1 MRAERLDTMLQTA
14 IGYDRE
20 TYLIQPGLL
29 APPPVLGSASEY
41 NQHHAYYMR
50 LKREGVSDEDMAA
63 IFGGGV
69 PSAATGVLLDNE
81 GALALFQQIL
91 DTPSAVVCVAN
102 GAFDFLVD
110 AVELAK
116 RGVDVMPKIFAMYD
130 PAGEI
135 VRGDCDGRVFEIQ
148 LAEGLHA
155 IAQGHLGKHAL
166 TGQQLLN
173 KATGRPGR
181 YSLDNVTHEVLGRE
195 DAKVNDRFRM
205 SYAQFRGWPLSALP
219 FEAQT
224 YPVDDTNNTLEDAL
238 AQAGHLP
245 SVNHHEWVSVH
256 KDLMQCRHCGAAMRP
271 DTPQACMRKQR
282 RRNLHALAPQA
293 YFAWAA
299 HCGSAWGLHVP
310 QDAVDDLEARVDAQ
324 RESSVAPFKAAGL
337 IREDGTEDQSVLKRL
352 VAVAYGARDLCP
364 ACNGEGKVPS
374 EKTNGRTKVNCKAC
388 DGTKLLLPPE
398 VPRSEGG
405 GVGKSRDVLIE
416 SGDSFLMDFGE
427 QPSKKIKTTY
437 IPLLRRGRACN
448 VCGGT
453 GASTKYKKGH
463 EDWCT
468 AQSGEAGYRPIPL
481 IVRTDPL
488 KETLRAAIEDGLH
501 SMPRTGGVRECFVAR
516 DGYVYSSEDYAA
528 GELVTLA
535 DACLRVVGWSKMA
548 DALNAGLDPHLAL
561 AGTAN
566 NKTYEQMLA
575 AKKAKEPWLDPQRQV
590 YKKTNFGMG
599 GGMAELEFVL
609 KPCRADPASF
619 TPCANGPSERNG
631 VRGFNGTRPCIMM
644 DGEDFCG
651 RPGEKVLVW
660 NDKPTGSPVCVRC
673 LRCGKRAR
681 EMFFTQWPEVK
692 ELHNHTKKL
701 IRDVGPSSTAEIAYP
716 DLITRGGLGF
726 CDGANGWFQMRLAK
740 AAKAAFCQVQRECMD
755 RTWRVRSSEMMASP
769 YDGHESPLWGSR
781 AILLF
786 HDEIVA
792 EHPASVASD
801 AAKRVSEIMVE
812 TLRFACPP
820 MYKACKAEPTLMRKL
835 YKGAEPVWENGVV
848 GGNLLVWEPK
858 Q

>member
-1 MRAERLDTMLQTA
+1 MRTYRLDSLPQHA

-20 TYLIQPGLL
+20 TDLIQPGLL
-29 APPPVLGSASEY
+29 APPPVLGSASELE
-41 NQHHAYYMR
+41 NGRIRGQ
-50 LKREGVSDEDMAA
+50 
-63 IFGGGV
+63 
-69 PSAATGVLLDNE
+69 LLDNE
-81 GALALFQQIL
+81 GALALFQAIL
-91 DTPSAVVCVAN
+91 DSPNTVVCAAN

-110 AVELAK
+110 AVELAR
-116 RGVDVMPKIFAMYD
+116 RGIDVMPKIYAMYD
-130 PAGEI
+130 PQGEI

-166 TGQQLLN
+166 TGQPLLN

-205 SYAQFRGWPLSALP
+205 SYAQFRGVPLHQLP

-245 SVNHHEWVSVH
+245 SVNHHEWVQAGVG
-256 KDLMQCRHCGAAMRP
+256 MVCRQCRQPMAP

-293 YFAWAA
+293 YYAWAA

-310 QDAVDDLEARVDAQ
+310 QDEVDKLEARVDAKA
-324 RESSVAPFKAAGL
+324 EAAAGPFL
-337 IREDGTEDQSVLKRL
+337 EAGILRKDDDGYHEVQSVLKQL
-352 VAVAYGARDLCP
+352 VAVAYGARDICP

-388 DGTKLLLPPE
+388 DGTKLHLPPE

-405 GVGKSRDVLIE
+405 GVAKARDVLIE
-416 SGDSFLMDFGE
+416 SGDELLMEYGE

-453 GASTKYKKGH
+453 GVDTKYKKGH
-463 EDWCT
+463 EEWCS
-468 AQSGEAGYRPIPL
+468 AKGGERGYRPIPL

-501 SMPRTGGVRECFVAR
+501 SMPREGGVRECFVAR
-516 DGYVYSSEDYAA
+516 PGYVYSSEDYAA

-548 DALNAGLDPHLAL
+548 DALNEGLDPHLAL
-561 AGTAN
+561 AGTFC
-566 NKTYEQMLA
+566 NKPYDVMEA
-575 AKKAKEPWLDPQRQV
+575 AKKAKEKWLDPLRQV
-590 YKKTNFGMG
+590 GKKTNFGMG

-619 TPCANGPSERNG
+619 TPCEKGPSKRVIKGRE

-644 DGEDFCG
+644 DGEDYCG
-651 RPGEKVLVW
+651 RPGEKVLEW

-692 ELHNHTKKL
+692 KLHEHVKRL
-701 IRDVGPSSTAEIAYP
+701 IKDVGPSGTPEIEYP
-716 DLITRGGLGF
+716 EIITRGGLGF

-755 RTWRVRSSEMMASP
+755 RTWRVRSSEMMASA
-769 YDGHESPLWGSR
+769 YDGLESPLWGSR

-792 EHPASVASD
+792 EHPESVASD

-835 YKGAEPVWENGVV
+835 YKGAQPKYAR
-848 GGNLLVWEPK
+848 GGDKPADESDPLVCWEP
-858 Q
+858 